1 MQAPAYNRSK
11 NFLDNNTDR
20 TDHGAINAEF
30 DKVAL
35 SVNGLRNNLALVQ
48 NDDGTLKDAI
58 IEVDNLTPEAVAAL
72 ASPGPQGVQGPVGPA
87 GVQGEQ
93 GTKGDVGASFVADIK
108 DIAANKPL
116 YNAQH
121 KGFSF
126 FAMDDGLL
134 YFKLSDTNGNWS
146 NGIPF
151 GKGDKGDTG
160 AAGPTGTQ
168 GPQGIQGLQGIQG
181 IKGDKGD
188 DGLITGVD
196 VAMKTANLTG
206 RTSISA
212 RLVINA
218 GQLSILLVTA

>member
-1 MQAPAYNRSK
+1 MQAPAYNRTK

-30 DKVAL
+30 DKVGL
-35 SVNGLRNNLALVQ
+35 SVNGLRANLAAIQ
-48 NDDGTLKDAI
+48 RDDGTLQDS
-58 IEVDNLTPEAVAAL
+58 VVGYDSLTPQAVAAL
-72 ASPGPQGVQGPVGPA
+72 ASPGPQGPKGDQGNVGPA
-87 GVQGEQ
+87 GPQGD
-93 GTKGDVGASFVADIK
+93 KGDVGASFVADIK
-108 DIAANKPL
+108 DVAANKVL
-116 YNAQH
+116 YNSQP

-134 YFKLSDTNGNWS
+134 YFKLSDANGNWS
-146 NGIPF
+146 TGISF
-151 GKGDKGDTG
+151 GKGDKGDKG
-160 AAGPTGTQ
+160 DQGDQGDQ
-168 GPQGIQGLQGIQG
+168 GPQGIQGLQGPQG

-212 RLVINA
+212 RLVINN

>member
-1 MQAPAYNRSK
+1 MQAAAYNRTK

-35 SVNGLRNNLALVQ
+35 SVNGLRDNLALVQ
-48 NDDGTLKDAI
+48 KDDGTLKDGI
-58 IEVDNLTPEAVAAL
+58 IEVDHLTPAAVAAL
-72 ASPGPQGVQGPVGPA
+72 SSPGPQGPQGDQGDDGPA
-87 GVQGEQ
+87 GPQGD
-93 GTKGDVGASFVADIK
+93 KGDVGASFVADIK

-116 YNAQH
+116 YNAQP

-126 FAMDDGLL
+126 FAMDTGLL

-146 NGIPF
+146 TGISF

-160 AAGPTGTQ
+160 ATGATGAQ

-181 IKGDKGD
+181 IKGDKGN
-188 DGLITGVD
+188 DGLVTGVD
-196 VAMKTANLTG
+196 VTMKTANLTG

-212 RLVINA
+212 RLVVTN

>member
-1 MQAPAYNRSK
+1 MQAPAYNRTK

-30 DKVAL
+30 DKVAV
-35 SVNGLRNNLALVQ
+35 SVNGLRDNLALVQ
-48 NDDGTLKDAI
+48 KDDGTLKEAI
-58 IEVDNLTPEAVAAL
+58 VGIDHLTPAAVAAL

-87 GVQGEQ
+87 GVQGAQ

-116 YNAQH
+116 YNAQP

-126 FAMDDGLL
+126 FAMDTGLL
-134 YFKLSDTNGNWS
+134 YFKLSDANGNWS
-146 NGIPF
+146 TGISF
-151 GKGDKGDTG
+151 GKGDKGDKGDTG
-160 AAGPTGTQ
+160 ATGTQ

-181 IKGDKGD
+181 VKGDKGN

-196 VAMKTANLTG
+196 VALKTANLTG

-212 RLVINA
+212 RLVISN